1 MANDVWLVRKMKA
14 VSAEARLLTIGHDR
28 ELSGEGKTSGLDPT
42 PTGAQ
47 AEGTRLFHPSRFPP
61 AYMHKFY
68 LQVVGPF
75 KGGTLAR
82 LRELTKINNKLTKL
96 PFETLRRVQ
105 HCLIPISHI
114 LLPPFLFPHSFTP
127 AFSSPLLSSPTV
139 LLICCS
145 TLICHAGIDVRGKTQ
160 T

>member
-1 MANDVWLVRKMKA
+1 MNCL
-14 VSAEARLLTIGHDR
+14 ARARRVALTRH
-28 ELSGEGKTSGLDPT
+28 L
-42 PTGAQ
+42 Q
-47 AEGTRLFHPSRFPP
+47 ARRRRARAYSTRLAFPP